1 MRISDWSSDVC
12 SSDLLELLAIVI
24 AGGVFDLGTDRFGTA
39 LDRVGITGA
48 IDERGVVLVDR
59 DALGG
64 AEHAE
69 RDVFELDPETLG
81 DDFALAQDRDV
92 LEHRLAAIAEARRL
106 PRGALQHATQ
116 HVYDE
121 RGQRPALDVPA
132 LDPPR
137 TTRLAYRFEDRPGRP
152 EG

>member
-69 RDVFELDPETLG
+69 RDVFELDPEILG

-106 PRGALQHATQ
+106 DRGDLQTATQ
-116 HVYDE
+116 LVDDE
-121 RGQRPALDVPA
+121 RGQRLALDV
-132 LDPPR
+132 L
-137 TTRLAYRFEDRPGRP
+137 GRSD
-152 EG
+152 EHTY

>member
-69 RDVFELDPETLG
+69 RDVFELDPEILG

-106 PRGALQHATQ
+106 DRGDLQPATQ
-116 HVYDE
+116 LVCRSEE
-121 RGQRPALDVPA
+121 RRVGKGGASTCRSRWSPLP
-132 LDPPR
+132 
-137 TTRLAYRFEDRPGRP
+137 
-152 EG
+152 